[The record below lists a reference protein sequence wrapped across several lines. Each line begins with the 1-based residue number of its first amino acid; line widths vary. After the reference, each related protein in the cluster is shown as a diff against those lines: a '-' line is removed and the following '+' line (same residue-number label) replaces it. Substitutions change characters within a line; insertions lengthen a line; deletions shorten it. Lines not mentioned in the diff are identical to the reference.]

1 MRFNR
6 FTFVFTALVAVGPA
20 LLLAC
25 TGDDNSLPLPPDAGS
40 ADAKAG
46 DATTAK
52 GDASS
57 DASSDARKDSDGES
71 DAKSDAATSEPDA
84 GDAST
89 SDAQPD
95 VEIVPEAGVDATAD
109 AAPDAESV
117 DAADDGG

>member
-25 TGDDNSLPLPPDAGS
+25 TGDDNSLPLPPDAG

-46 DATTAK
+46 DATTGKSDAS
-52 GDASS
+52 GDASKEP
-57 DASSDARKDSDGES
+57 DAES
-71 DAKSDAATSEPDA
+71 DAKSDAAASETDA
-84 GDAST
+84 ADAST
-89 SDAQPD
+89 TDAQPD
-95 VEIVPEAGVDATAD
+95 VVTVPDAGVDAEVD
-109 AAPDAESV
+109 AAVDSGLV